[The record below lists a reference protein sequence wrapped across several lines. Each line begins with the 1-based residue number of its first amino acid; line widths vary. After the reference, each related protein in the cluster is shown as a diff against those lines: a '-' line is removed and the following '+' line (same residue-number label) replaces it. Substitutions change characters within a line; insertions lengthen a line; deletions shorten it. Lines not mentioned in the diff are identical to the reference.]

1 MASKTSRSASIE
13 NIYSL
18 DGRVPILKSIPFG
31 LQHVLAMFVANIAP
45 IMIVT
50 GASGLST
57 QETASLIQTA
67 MIMAGIGTL
76 VQLFSVWKLGAR
88 LPIVMGISFTFVS
101 VFCYVGPKWG
111 YGAII
116 GAALVGGVI
125 EGLLGLFAKYW
136 RKIISPIVSAC
147 VVTAIGF
154 SLLSVGANSFAGGS
168 GATDFGSAQNWILG
182 TVTLVC
188 CICFNIFAKGHLKQ
202 LSVLFGLVVGYIVA
216 LFMGKVDLSALNGVA
231 VVSLPEIMPY
241 KPVFNL
247 SAIVSVTMI
256 FLVSA
261 TETIGDTS
269 AMTNTALGREAT
281 EKEIS
286 GSLACDGLVS
296 SLSAC
301 FGCMPITSFSQNVGL
316 LSMTKVINRYTIATG
331 AGILVL
337 AGIFPAFGAILAT
350 LPEAVL
356 GGCTIMMFGNIVIS
370 GLQMIG
376 SCGFS
381 QRNITIAALSLSIGL
396 GFTQV
401 PEMFNIFPDIVQTI
415 FAENCVAVVF
425 LAAII
430 MNLIMPKPKQK
441 ILVPKSGS
449 SLNDLAKEKTS

>member
-1 MASKTSRSASIE
+1 MAKPNSNSAASLD
-13 NIYSL
+13 NIYTL
-18 DGRVPILKSIPFG
+18 DGKVPMGKSIPFG

-45 IMIVT
+45 IMIVA

-57 QETASLIQTA
+57 HETASLIQTA
-67 MIMAGIGTL
+67 MIIAGVGTL
-76 VQLFSVWKLGAR
+76 VQLFTVWRLGAK

-101 VFCYVGPKWG
+101 VFCYVGPQWG
-111 YGAII
+111 YEAII
-116 GAALVGGVI
+116 GAVIVGGII
-125 EGLLGLFAKYW
+125 EGILGFFAKYW
-136 RKIISPIVSAC
+136 RKIVSPIVAAC

-154 SLLSVGANSFAGGS
+154 SLLSVGANSFAGGT
-168 GATDFGSAQNWILG
+168 GAADFGSAQNWILG
-182 TVTLVC
+182 TITLIC
-188 CICFNIFAKGHLKQ
+188 CLGFNILAKGHLKH

-216 LFMGKVDLSALNGVA
+216 LCMGKVDLSSLEGLA
-231 VVSLPEIMPY
+231 VISLPEIMPY
-241 KPVFNL
+241 KPVFNI

-269 AMTNTALGREAT
+269 AVTNTVLGRPAT
-281 EKEIS
+281 DKEIS
-286 GSLACDGLVS
+286 GSLACDGLIS
-296 SLSAC
+296 TLSAC

-316 LSMTKVINRYTIATG
+316 LAMTKVINRYTIATG
-331 AGILVL
+331 AGILIL
-337 AGIFPAFGAILAT
+337 AGVFPVIGAVLAT

-376 SCGFS
+376 ACGFS

-401 PEMFNIFPDIVQTI
+401 PEMFNIFPTIVRTI

-430 MNLIMPKPKQK
+430 MNLIMPKEENTK
-441 ILVPKSGS
+441 
-449 SLNDLAKEKTS
+449 

>member
-1 MASKTSRSASIE
+1 MAKPTSNSAASLD
-13 NIYSL
+13 NIYTL
-18 DGRVPILKSIPFG
+18 DGKVPMGKSIPFG

-45 IMIVT
+45 IMIVA

-57 QETASLIQTA
+57 HETASLIQTA
-67 MIMAGIGTL
+67 MIIAGIGTL
-76 VQLFSVWKLGAR
+76 VQLFTVWRLGAK

-101 VFCYVGPKWG
+101 VFCYVGPQWG
-111 YGAII
+111 YEAII
-116 GAALVGGVI
+116 GAVIVGGII
-125 EGLLGLFAKYW
+125 EGILGFFAKYW
-136 RKIISPIVSAC
+136 RKIVSPIVAAC

-154 SLLSVGANSFAGGS
+154 SLLSVGANSFAGGT
-168 GATDFGSAQNWILG
+168 GAADFGSAQNWILG
-182 TVTLVC
+182 TITLIC
-188 CICFNIFAKGHLKQ
+188 CLGFNILAKGHLKH

-216 LFMGKVDLSALNGVA
+216 LCMGKVDLSSLEGLA
-231 VVSLPEIMPY
+231 VISLPEIMPY
-241 KPVFNL
+241 KPVFNI

-269 AMTNTALGREAT
+269 AVTNTVLGRPAT
-281 EKEIS
+281 DKEIS
-286 GSLACDGLVS
+286 GSLACDGLIS
-296 SLSAC
+296 TLSAC

-316 LSMTKVINRYTIATG
+316 FAMTKVINRYTIATG
-331 AGILVL
+331 AGILIL
-337 AGIFPAFGAILAT
+337 AGVFPVIGAVLAT

-376 SCGFS
+376 ACGFS

-401 PEMFNIFPDIVQTI
+401 PEMFNIFPTIVRTI

-430 MNLIMPKPKQK
+430 MNLIMPKEESTK
-441 ILVPKSGS
+441 
-449 SLNDLAKEKTS
+449 

>member
-1 MASKTSRSASIE
+1 MAKTKHRVAPSMD
-13 NIYSL
+13 NIYTL
-18 DGRVPILKSIPFG
+18 DGKVPLLRSIPFG

-76 VQLFSVWKLGAR
+76 VQLFTVWKLGAK

-111 YGAII
+111 YEAII
-116 GAALVGGVI
+116 GAVLIGGVI
-125 EGLLGLFAKYW
+125 EGLLGFFAKYW

-168 GATDFGSAQNWILG
+168 GAADFGSAQNWILG

-188 CICFNIFAKGHLKQ
+188 CILFNIFAKGHLKQ
-202 LSVLFGLVVGYIVA
+202 LSVLFGLAVGYTVA
-216 LFMGKVDLSALNGVA
+216 IFMGKVDFSALEGVGI
-231 VVSLPEIMPY
+231 VSLPRIMPY
-241 KPVFNL
+241 KPAFNL
-247 SAIVSVTMI
+247 SAIVSVAMI

-281 EKEIS
+281 DKEIS
-286 GSLACDGLVS
+286 GSLACDGLIS

-316 LSMTKVINRYTIATG
+316 LAMTKVINRYTIATG
-331 AGILVL
+331 AGILIL
-337 AGIFPAFGAILAT
+337 AGIFPAIGAVLAT

-376 SCGFS
+376 ACGFS

-401 PEMFNIFPDIVQTI
+401 PDMFNIFPDIIRTI

-425 LAAII
+425 LTAII
-430 MNLIMPKPKQK
+430 MNLIMPK
-441 ILVPKSGS
+441 
-449 SLNDLAKEKTS
+449 DKEA

>member
-1 MASKTSRSASIE
+1 MFGLGVVNMKNNRSGASME

-18 DGRVPILKSIPFG
+18 DGRVPLLKSIPFG

-50 GASGLST
+50 GASGLSV

-76 VQLFSVWKLGAR
+76 VQLFTVWKLGAR

-101 VFCYVGPKWG
+101 VFCFVGPKWG

-116 GAALVGGVI
+116 GAVIVGGII

-168 GATDFGSAQNWILG
+168 GSADFGSAENWILG
-182 TVTLVC
+182 SVTLVC
-188 CICFNIFAKGHLKQ
+188 CIVFNILAKGHIKQ

-216 LFMGKVDLSALNGVA
+216 LFMGKVDLSALEDVA
-231 VVSLPEIMPY
+231 VVSLPQLMPY
-241 KPVFNL
+241 KPVFNI
-247 SAIVSVTMI
+247 SAIISVVMI

-286 GSLACDGLVS
+286 GSLACDGFIS

-316 LSMTKVINRYTIATG
+316 LAMTKVINRFTIATG
-331 AGILVL
+331 AGILIL

-356 GGCTIMMFGNIVIS
+356 GGCTIMMFGNIVVS
-370 GLQMIG
+370 GLKMIG
-376 SCGFS
+376 DCGFS

-401 PEMFNIFPDIVQTI
+401 PEIFNIFPDIIRTI

-430 MNLIMPKPKQK
+430 MNLIMPKE
-441 ILVPKSGS
+441 
-449 SLNDLAKEKTS
+449 KEKNN

>member
-1 MASKTSRSASIE
+1 MKKTKTESSIN

-18 DGRVPILKSIPFG
+18 DGRVPLLKSIPFG

-50 GASGLST
+50 GASGLDVK
-57 QETASLIQTA
+57 ETASLLQTA

-76 VQLFSVWKLGAR
+76 VQLFAVWKLGAK

-111 YGAII
+111 YAAII
-116 GAALVGGVI
+116 GAVIVGGI
-125 EGLLGLFAKYW
+125 FEGLLGLFAKYW

-168 GATDFGSAQNWILG
+168 GAADFGSSQNWILG

-188 CICFNIFAKGHLKQ
+188 CILFNILAKGHLKQ

-216 LFMGKVDLSALNGVA
+216 LCMGKVDLSVLKDVDI
-231 VVSLPEIMPY
+231 VSLPHLMPY
-241 KPVFNL
+241 KPEFNI
-247 SAIVSVTMI
+247 SAIVSVAMI

-281 EKEIS
+281 DKEIS
-286 GSLACDGLVS
+286 GSLACDGFIS

-316 LSMTKVINRYTIATG
+316 LAMTKVINRYTIATG
-331 AGILVL
+331 AGILLL
-337 AGIFPAFGAILAT
+337 AGVFPAFGAVLAT

-401 PEMFNIFPDIVQTI
+401 PDMFNIFPSMVRTI

-430 MNLIMPKPKQK
+430 MNLIMPKEK
-441 ILVPKSGS
+441 KSEAAS
-449 SLNDLAKEKTS
+449 EKSAEEVNE

>member
-1 MASKTSRSASIE
+1 MAKTKHPSAASME

-18 DGRVPILKSIPFG
+18 DGKVPLLKSIPFG

-50 GASGLST
+50 AASGLST
-57 QETASLIQTA
+57 QEMASLIQTA

-76 VQLFSVWKLGAR
+76 IQLFTVWKLGAR

-101 VFCYVGPKWG
+101 VFCYVGPQWG
-111 YGAII
+111 YEAII
-116 GAALVGGVI
+116 GAVIVGGIV

-136 RKIISPIVSAC
+136 RHIISPIVSAC

-168 GATDFGSAQNWILG
+168 GAADFGSAQNWLLG
-182 TVTLVC
+182 SITLVC
-188 CICFNIFAKGHLKQ
+188 CILFNIFAKGHLKQ
-202 LSVLFGLVVGYIVA
+202 LSVLFGLVVGYIAA
-216 LFMGKVDLSALNGVA
+216 LCMGKVDLSSLESVAL
-231 VVSLPEIMPY
+231 VSLPRIMPY

-286 GSLACDGLVS
+286 GSLACDGLIS

-316 LSMTKVINRYTIATG
+316 LAMTKVINRYTIATG
-331 AGILVL
+331 AGILIL

-376 SCGFS
+376 ACGFS

-401 PEMFNIFPDIVQTI
+401 PEMFHIFPDIIRTI

-425 LAAII
+425 LAAIL
-430 MNLIMPKPKQK
+430 MNLIMPKD
-441 ILVPKSGS
+441 S
-449 SLNDLAKEKTS
+449 DA

>member
-1 MASKTSRSASIE
+1 ME
-13 NIYSL
+13 NIYTL
-18 DGRVPILKSIPFG
+18 DGKVPVLRSIPFG

-50 GASGLST
+50 GACGLGV
-57 QETASLIQTA
+57 QDTAALIQTA

-76 VQLFSVWKLGAR
+76 VQLFTIWKLGAK

-101 VFCYVGPKWG
+101 VFCYVGPRWG

-116 GAALVGGVI
+116 GAVIVGGII

-136 RKIISPIVSAC
+136 RRIISPIVSAC

-168 GATDFGSAQNWILG
+168 GAADFGSAQNWILG
-182 TVTLVC
+182 SVTLVC
-188 CICFNIFAKGHLKQ
+188 CILFNIFAKGHWKQ
-202 LSVLFGLVVGYIVA
+202 LSVLFGLVVGYVVA
-216 LFMGKVDLSALNGVA
+216 ICMGKVDFSALENVA
-231 VVSLPEIMPY
+231 VISLPKIMPY
-241 KPVFNL
+241 KPVFNI

-286 GSLACDGLVS
+286 GSLSCDGLIS

-316 LSMTKVINRYTIATG
+316 LAMTKVINRFTIATG
-331 AGILVL
+331 AGILLL

-376 SCGFS
+376 NCGFS

-401 PEMFNIFPDIVQTI
+401 PQMFEIFPDIVRTI

-430 MNLIMPKPKQK
+430 MNLIMPKERKT
-441 ILVPKSGS
+441 
-449 SLNDLAKEKTS
+449 EKDN

>member
-1 MASKTSRSASIE
+1 MIGKNTTCASMD
-13 NIYSL
+13 NVYSL
-18 DGRVPILKSIPFG
+18 DGRVPVLKSIPFG

-50 GASGLST
+50 SASGLGT
-57 QETASLIQTA
+57 QQTASLIQTA

-76 VQLFSVWKLGAR
+76 VQLFSVWKLGAK

-116 GAALVGGVI
+116 GAALVGGLI
-125 EGLLGLFAKYW
+125 EGVLGLFAKYW
-136 RKIISPIVSAC
+136 RNIISPIVSAC

-154 SLLSVGANSFAGGS
+154 SLLSVGANSFAGGT
-168 GATDFGSAQNWILG
+168 GAEDFGSAQNWILG
-182 TVTLVC
+182 SVTLVC
-188 CICFNIFAKGHLKQ
+188 CICFNIFAKGYLKQ
-202 LSVLFGLVVGYIVA
+202 LSVLFGLAVGYIVA
-216 LFMGKVDLSALNGVA
+216 LFMGKVDLSALDGIA
-231 VVSLPEIMPY
+231 VVSLPQIMPY

-247 SAIVSVTMI
+247 SAIISVTMI

-261 TETIGDTS
+261 TETIGDTC
-269 AMTNTALGREAT
+269 AMTSTVLGREAT

-286 GSLACDGLVS
+286 GSLACDGLIS

-316 LSMTKVINRYTIATG
+316 LAMTKVINRYTIATG
-331 AGILVL
+331 AGILIL
-337 AGIFPAFGAILAT
+337 AGVFPAFGAILAT

-396 GFTQV
+396 GFTQI
-401 PEMFNIFPDIVQTI
+401 PEMFDIFPSIIRTV

-430 MNLIMPKPKQK
+430 MNLVMPK
-441 ILVPKSGS
+441 
-449 SLNDLAKEKTS
+449 DKEV

>member
-1 MASKTSRSASIE
+1 MKKSVEKASIN

-18 DGRVPILKSIPFG
+18 DGKVPLGKSIPFG
-31 LQHVLAMFVANIAP
+31 LQHVLAMFVANISP
-45 IMIVT
+45 IMIVA
-50 GASGLST
+50 GACGLSPKDM
-57 QETASLIQTA
+57 ASLIQTA
-67 MIMAGIGTL
+67 MIMAGIGTM
-76 VQLFSVWKLGAR
+76 VQLFAVWKLGAR

-101 VFCYVGPKWG
+101 VFCYVGTQWG
-111 YGAII
+111 YPAII
-116 GAALVGGVI
+116 GAVLVGGAI
-125 EGLLGLFAKYW
+125 EGILGFFAKYW
-136 RKIISPIVSAC
+136 RKIIAPIVSAC

-154 SLLSVGANSFAGGS
+154 SLLSVGANSFAGGVGS
-168 GATDFGSAQNWILG
+168 ADFGSASNWILG

-216 LFMGKVDLSALNGVA
+216 VCMGKVDFSALQD
-231 VVSLPEIMPY
+231 VSVISFPRIMPY
-241 KPVFNL
+241 APEFNIN
-247 SAIVSVTMI
+247 AIISVTMI

-269 AMTNTALGREAT
+269 AMTSTVLNREAT
-281 EKEIS
+281 DREIS
-286 GSLACDGLVS
+286 GSLSCDGFIS

-316 LSMTKVINRYTIATG
+316 LAMTKVINRFTIATG
-331 AGILVL
+331 AGIMLL
-337 AGIFPAFGAILAT
+337 AGIFPVIGAVLAT

-356 GGCTIMMFGNIVIS
+356 GGCTIMMFGNIVVS
-370 GLQMIG
+370 GLQMVG
-376 SCGFS
+376 NCGFT

-401 PEMFNIFPDIVQTI
+401 PEMFAIFPQMIRTI

-430 MNLIMPKPKQK
+430 LNLVMPKDKQ
-441 ILVPKSGS
+441 
-449 SLNDLAKEKTS
+449 EK

>member
-1 MASKTSRSASIE
+1 MVKTKNPSTASME
-13 NIYSL
+13 NIYTL
-18 DGRVPILKSIPFG
+18 DGKVPFFKSVPFG

-50 GASGLST
+50 GASGLSV

-76 VQLFSVWKLGAR
+76 IQLFAVWKLGAK

-111 YGAII
+111 YGAVIGAVII
-116 GAALVGGVI
+116 GGIV

-154 SLLSVGANSFAGGS
+154 SLLSVGANSFAGGVGS
-168 GATDFGSAQNWILG
+168 ADFGCSKNWILG
-182 TVTLVC
+182 SVTLVC
-188 CICFNIFAKGHLKQ
+188 CILFNILAKGHLKQ

-216 LFMGKVDLSALNGVA
+216 LCMGKVDLSALEGVSII
-231 VVSLPEIMPY
+231 SLPQLMPY

-247 SAIVSVTMI
+247 SAIISVTMI

-269 AMTNTALGREAT
+269 AMTNTVLGREAT

-286 GSLACDGLVS
+286 GSLTCDGLIS

-316 LSMTKVINRYTIATG
+316 LAMTKVINRFTIATG
-331 AGILVL
+331 AGILIL
-337 AGIFPAFGAILAT
+337 AGIFPAFGAVLAT

-376 SCGFS
+376 ACGYS

-401 PEMFNIFPDIVQTI
+401 PDMFNIFPDIIRTI

-425 LAAII
+425 LSAII
-430 MNLIMPKPKQK
+430 LNLVIPKDKNAQSEQ
-441 ILVPKSGS
+441 IEL
-449 SLNDLAKEKTS
+449 EI

>member
-1 MASKTSRSASIE
+1 MASLKEKSVASMD

-18 DGRVPILKSIPFG
+18 DGKVPLLKAIPFG

-57 QETASLIQTA
+57 QETAALIQTA

-76 VQLFSVWKLGAR
+76 VQLFAVWKLGAK

-101 VFCYVGPKWG
+101 VFCYVGPQWG
-111 YGAII
+111 YEAII
-116 GAALVGGVI
+116 GAVIVGGI
-125 EGLLGLFAKYW
+125 LEGLLGFFARYW
-136 RKIISPIVSAC
+136 RKIIAPIVSAC

-154 SLLSVGANSFAGGS
+154 SLLSVGANSFAGGV
-168 GATDFGSAQNWILG
+168 GAADFGSAQNWLLG
-182 TVTLVC
+182 TITLVS
-188 CICFNIFAKGHLKQ
+188 CILFNIFAKGHMKQ
-202 LSVLFGLVVGYIVA
+202 LSVLFGLIVGYIVA
-216 LFMGKVDLSALNGVA
+216 LFMGKVDLSSLEGIA
-231 VVSLPEIMPY
+231 VVSLPQIMPY

-269 AMTNTALGREAT
+269 AMTNTVLGREAT
-281 EKEIS
+281 DSEIS
-286 GSLACDGLVS
+286 GSLACDGLIS

-316 LSMTKVINRYTIATG
+316 LAMTKVINRYTIATG
-331 AGILVL
+331 AGILLL

-350 LPEAVL
+350 LPESVL

-376 SCGFS
+376 ACGFS

-401 PEMFNIFPDIVQTI
+401 PEMFTIFPDMVRTI

-430 MNLIMPKPKQK
+430 MNLIMPK
-441 ILVPKSGS
+441 
-449 SLNDLAKEKTS
+449 DKE

>member
-1 MASKTSRSASIE
+1 ME
-13 NIYSL
+13 NIYTL
-18 DGRVPILKSIPFG
+18 DGKVPVLRSIPFG

-50 GASGLST
+50 GACGLGV
-57 QETASLIQTA
+57 QDTAALIQTA

-76 VQLFSVWKLGAR
+76 VQLFTIWKLGAK

-101 VFCYVGPKWG
+101 VFCYVGPRWG

-116 GAALVGGVI
+116 GAVIVGGII

-136 RKIISPIVSAC
+136 RRIISPIVSAC

-168 GATDFGSAQNWILG
+168 GAADFGSAQNWILG
-182 TVTLVC
+182 SVTLVC
-188 CICFNIFAKGHLKQ
+188 CILFNIFAKGHWKQ
-202 LSVLFGLVVGYIVA
+202 LSVLFGLVVGYVVA
-216 LFMGKVDLSALNGVA
+216 ICMGKVDFSALENVA
-231 VVSLPEIMPY
+231 VISLPKIMPY
-241 KPVFNL
+241 KPVFNI

-286 GSLACDGLVS
+286 GSLSCDGLIS

-316 LSMTKVINRYTIATG
+316 LAMTKVINRFTIATG
-331 AGILVL
+331 AGILLL

-401 PEMFNIFPDIVQTI
+401 PQMFEIFPDIIRTI

-430 MNLIMPKPKQK
+430 MNLIMPKEQK
-441 ILVPKSGS
+441 T
-449 SLNDLAKEKTS
+449 EKDN

>member
-1 MASKTSRSASIE
+1 MSKTKRESGASME
-13 NIYSL
+13 NIYTL
-18 DGRVPILKSIPFG
+18 DGKVPLLKSIPFG

-50 GASGLST
+50 GASGLSV

-67 MIMAGIGTL
+67 MIMAGIGTM
-76 VQLFSVWKLGAR
+76 VQLFTVWKLGAR
-88 LPIVMGISFTFVS
+88 LPIVMGVSFTFVS
-101 VFCYVGPKWG
+101 VFCYVGPQWG
-111 YGAII
+111 YEAII
-116 GAALVGGVI
+116 GAVLVGGVL

-136 RKIISPIVSAC
+136 RGIISPIVSAC

-154 SLLSVGANSFAGGS
+154 SLLSVGANSFAGGV
-168 GATDFGSAQNWILG
+168 GAADFGSAQNWVLG
-182 TVTLVC
+182 SITLMC
-188 CICFNIFAKGHLKQ
+188 CILFNIFAKGHMKQ

-216 LFMGKVDLSALNGVA
+216 LIMGKVDLSALEGVA
-231 VVSLPEIMPY
+231 FVSLPQIMPY
-241 KPVFNL
+241 KPVFNM

-269 AMTNTALGREAT
+269 AMTSTALGREVT

-286 GSLACDGLVS
+286 GSLACDGLIS

-316 LSMTKVINRYTIATG
+316 LAMTKVVNRYTIATG
-331 AGILVL
+331 AGILLL
-337 AGIFPAFGAILAT
+337 AGIFPAFGAVLAT

-376 SCGFS
+376 GCGFT

-401 PEMFNIFPDIVQTI
+401 PEMFNIFPSLIRTI

-425 LAAII
+425 LSAII
-430 MNLIMPKPKQK
+430 MNLVMPQQK
-441 ILVPKSGS
+441 E
-449 SLNDLAKEKTS
+449 D

>member
-1 MASKTSRSASIE
+1 MSNMSTKAAASME
-13 NIYSL
+13 NIYTL
-18 DGRVPILKSIPFG
+18 DGKVPLLKSIPFG

-50 GASGLST
+50 GACGLST

-76 VQLFSVWKLGAR
+76 VQLFTVWKLGAK

-101 VFCYVGPKWG
+101 VLCYVGPKWG
-111 YGAII
+111 YGAIL
-116 GAALVGGVI
+116 GAVIVGGI
-125 EGLLGLFAKYW
+125 MEGVLGLFAKYW
-136 RKIISPIVSAC
+136 RKIIAPIVSAC

-154 SLLSVGANSFAGGS
+154 SLLSVGANSFAGGV
-168 GATDFGSAQNWILG
+168 GAADFGSAQNWILG
-182 TVTLVC
+182 SITLVC
-188 CICFNIFAKGHLKQ
+188 CILFNIFAKGHLKQ

-216 LFMGKVDLSALNGVA
+216 LFMGKVDLSALQGISL
-231 VVSLPEIMPY
+231 VSLPQIMPY

-247 SAIVSVTMI
+247 SAIVSVAMI

-269 AMTNTALGREAT
+269 AMTSTVLGREAT
-281 EKEIS
+281 DKEIS
-286 GSLACDGLVS
+286 GSLACDGLIS

-316 LSMTKVINRYTIATG
+316 LAMTKVINRFTLATG
-331 AGILVL
+331 AGILLL
-337 AGIFPAFGAILAT
+337 AGVFPAFGAVLAT

-401 PEMFNIFPDIVQTI
+401 PDMFNIFPSMVRTI

-430 MNLIMPKPKQK
+430 MNLVMPKERE
-441 ILVPKSGS
+441 V
-449 SLNDLAKEKTS
+449 

>member
-1 MASKTSRSASIE
+1 MSTKAAASME
-13 NIYSL
+13 NIYTL
-18 DGRVPILKSIPFG
+18 DGKVPFLKSIPFG

-50 GASGLST
+50 GACGLST

-76 VQLFSVWKLGAR
+76 VQLFTVWKLGAK

-111 YGAII
+111 YGAVL
-116 GAALVGGVI
+116 GAVIVGGI
-125 EGLLGLFAKYW
+125 LEGVLGLFAKYW
-136 RKIISPIVSAC
+136 RKIIAPIVSAC

-154 SLLSVGANSFAGGS
+154 SLLSVGANSFAGGV
-168 GATDFGSAQNWILG
+168 GAADFGSAQNWILG
-182 TVTLVC
+182 SITLVC
-188 CICFNIFAKGHLKQ
+188 CILFNIFAKGHLKQ
-202 LSVLFGLVVGYIVA
+202 LSVLFGLVMGYIVA
-216 LFMGKVDLSALNGVA
+216 LFMGKVDLSALQGISL
-231 VVSLPEIMPY
+231 VSLPQIMPY
-241 KPVFNL
+241 KPVFNP
-247 SAIVSVTMI
+247 SAIVSVAMI

-269 AMTNTALGREAT
+269 AMTSTVLGREAAD
-281 EKEIS
+281 KEIS
-286 GSLACDGLVS
+286 GSLACDGLIS

-316 LSMTKVINRYTIATG
+316 LAMTKVINRFTIATG
-331 AGILVL
+331 AGILLL
-337 AGIFPAFGAILAT
+337 AGVFPAFGAVLAT

-401 PEMFNIFPDIVQTI
+401 PDMFNIFPSMIRTI

-430 MNLIMPKPKQK
+430 MNLVMPKDRE
-441 ILVPKSGS
+441 V
-449 SLNDLAKEKTS
+449 